1 MSEIEWYFA
10 YASLAMDM
18 KEENRRTRD
27 IIMSHASIVSP
38 ENAHEAMKSIELE
51 DELTDEEE
59 KQLKTRSRTL
69 FEDKLHETDSDG
81 RIKSDEV
88 IGEMIRNR
96 RSLPIESLSDM
107 REKDG

>member
-1 MSEIEWYFA
+1 MCEIEWYFA
-10 YASLAMDM
+10 YVSLAMDM

-51 DELTDEEE
+51 DELMDEEE
-59 KQLKTRSRTL
+59 KGVKTRSRRL
-69 FEDKLHETDSDG
+69 FEDKLREIDSDG

-88 IGEMIRNR
+88 VSEMIRSR
-96 RSLPIESLSDM
+96 RVPPIESLSDM
-107 REKDG
+107 RKKDG